1 MRRLVSTLFASA
13 YTRMT
18 GPARPRLPV
27 LAILTAAVAIAEGGC
42 SGAQP
47 AHDADANS
55 RPVAEPWALL
65 CPPVIGGA
73 ELAVE
78 AVEGGVGVV
87 LTAAPAMAEDVYQ
100 RARQLADSLA
110 ATGGVTPAAS
120 PSSRS
125 GMGDGGATL
134 PRARVSVSAVNGG
147 ARLVLEAVDRSE
159 AALLGDRVSTLLH
172 RMLSGGC
179 PPLPTRP
186 QADRPAAPPV
196 DRPSGHHH

>member
-1 MRRLVSTLFASA
+1 M
-13 YTRMT
+13 
-18 GPARPRLPV
+18 P
-27 LAILTAAVAIAEGGC
+27 
-42 SGAQP
+42 
-47 AHDADANS
+47 

-73 ELAVE
+73 EVALE

-110 ATGGVTPAAS
+110 ATGGVTPATS
-120 PSSRS
+120 PSR
-125 GMGDGGATL
+125 MGGKEDGGATL
-134 PRARVSVSAVNGG
+134 PRARVSVSTVNGG
-147 ARLVLEAVDRSE
+147 ARLVLVAVDRGE
-159 AALLGDRVSTLLH
+159 AALLSDQVAALLH